1 MKYKDQI
8 QNRTEAVNNLLETL
22 ERGIQANAMS
32 KVEVVNLIAKLKRLV
47 NEIDS
52 FTDLEA

>member
-1 MKYKDQI
+1 
-8 QNRTEAVNNLLETL
+8 
-22 ERGIQANAMS
+22 MS